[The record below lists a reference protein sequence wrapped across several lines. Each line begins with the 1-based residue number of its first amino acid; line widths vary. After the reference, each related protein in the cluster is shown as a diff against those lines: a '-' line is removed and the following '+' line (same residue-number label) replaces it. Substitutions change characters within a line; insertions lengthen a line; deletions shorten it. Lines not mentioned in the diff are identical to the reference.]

1 MKTTACVALAAL
13 LLAAPGGSSK
23 AEDTQVGRAIV
34 FHEPVVTCRD
44 RSG

>member
-1 MKTTACVALAAL
+1 MKTTTSLALGAL

-34 FHEPVVTCRD
+34 FHET
-44 RSG
+44 SGGLSRVG